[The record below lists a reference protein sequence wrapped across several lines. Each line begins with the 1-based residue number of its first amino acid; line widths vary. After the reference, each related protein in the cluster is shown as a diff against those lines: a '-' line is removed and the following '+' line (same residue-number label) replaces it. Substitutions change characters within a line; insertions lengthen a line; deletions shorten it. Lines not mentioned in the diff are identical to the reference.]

1 MPKVV
6 IKDVA
11 AHAGVSKATVS
22 NFLNKPELV
31 SAPSRL
37 RIQTAIDDLGFVP
50 NIGARQLR
58 LADSRTIGYV
68 AFEMGNVY
76 FADVANA
83 IERRAAAAGLHVL
96 MGNNDG
102 SVERERSYLELF
114 EQQRVRGVIIAP
126 IGDIEHTLDQMRQR
140 GTPSVM
146 TGRRAE
152 SLDQPSV
159 SVEDVRGGY
168 LAAKH
173 LLESGKSRLAFVGGP
188 LDIRQ
193 VSDRLQGAMQAV
205 REVPGAQIEV
215 VGVDERSVM
224 EGRQV
229 GYTLLDRDPA
239 RRPDAVFAVNDLVAI
254 GIMQTILADGRLQ
267 IPEDMAFVGYDDIE
281 FSESLTVPLTSIRTP
296 HDDFGT
302 AVVNLL
308 LEEMGDDTTASGGID
323 RHLVFAPE
331 LVVRASSAGS
341 AATAPSLAHTKAQ
354 A

>member
-1 MPKVV
+1 MAKVV

-11 AHAGVSKATVS
+11 AQAGVSKASVS
-22 NFLNKPELV
+22 NFLNKPDLV
-31 SAPSRL
+31 SENTRL
-37 RIQTAIDDLGFVP
+37 RIQLAIDELGFVP
-50 NIGARQLR
+50 NSGARQLR
-58 LADSRTIGYV
+58 LGNSRTIGYV

-114 EQQRVRGVIIAP
+114 EQQRVRGVIVAP
-126 IGDIEHTLDQMRQR
+126 IGDIEHTLDQMRHR

-152 SLDQPSV
+152 SLSQPSV

-168 LAAKH
+168 LAVQH
-173 LLESGKSRLAFVGGP
+173 LLNTGKRSIAFVGGP

-205 REVPGAQIEV
+205 REVAGAQIEV

-224 EGRQV
+224 EGRQT
-229 GYTLLDRDPA
+229 GLSLLQRDPM
-239 RRPDAVFAVNDLVAI
+239 RRPDGIFAVNDLVAI
-254 GIMQTILADGRLQ
+254 GIMQTFLADGSVK
-267 IPEDMAFVGYDDIE
+267 IPADVAIVGYDDIE
-281 FSESLTVPLTSIRTP
+281 FCESLTVPLTSVRTP
-296 HDDFGT
+296 HQSFGT
-302 AVVNLL
+302 AVVELL
-308 LEEMGDDTTASGGID
+308 LAEMGDLDLPDGGD
-323 RHLVFAPE
+323 DARHLVFTPE
-331 LVVRASSAGS
+331 LVIRASTAGAS
-341 AATAPSLAHTKAQ
+341 SPHLMESSG
-354 A
+354 